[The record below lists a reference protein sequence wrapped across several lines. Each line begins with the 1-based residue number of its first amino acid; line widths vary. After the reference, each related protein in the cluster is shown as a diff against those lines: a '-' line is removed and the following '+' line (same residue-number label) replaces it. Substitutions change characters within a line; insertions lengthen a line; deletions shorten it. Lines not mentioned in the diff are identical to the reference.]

1 MPAPNFCPK
10 CGLNMNLVDRMHR
23 CIPRVRV
30 ESEPTASRNEHPRP
44 ETRPLPQHEPGGAAP
59 VVELKSNAPV
69 KRRRAPNGTFDRK
82 KYQRELMRKRRKE
95 GKA

>member
-10 CGLNMNLVDRMHR
+10 CGLNMGLVDRVHR
-23 CIPRVRV
+23 CVPRRRVGIETEPEVRPVVGIPITAL
-30 ESEPTASRNEHPRP
+30 ES
-44 ETRPLPQHEPGGAAP
+44 AP
-59 VVELKSNAPV
+59 VIELKSNIPTVVKV
-69 KRRRAPNGTFDRK
+69 KRKRAPNGTFDRK